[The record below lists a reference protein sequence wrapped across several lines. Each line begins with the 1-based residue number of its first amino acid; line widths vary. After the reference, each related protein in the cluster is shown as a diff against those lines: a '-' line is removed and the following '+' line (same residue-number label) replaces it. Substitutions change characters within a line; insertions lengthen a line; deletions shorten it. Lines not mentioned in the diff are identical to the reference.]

1 MSDVTRSA
9 RKGVSEKKLVR
20 RFLPLILTAGILSP
34 TAAMAESTWLILRYG
49 MVGSSGRASTSL
61 EKIKV
66 SSNSQCELMGA
77 KWMGSKLSKREND
90 GRVNIV
96 FGYECLTGE

>member
-1 MSDVTRSA
+1 M
-9 RKGVSEKKLVR
+9 R

-49 MVGSSGRASTSL
+49 MVGPNGRASTSL

-77 KWMGSKLSKREND
+77 KWMGSKLSQREKD
-90 GRVNIV
+90 SRVRIV
-96 FGYECLTGE
+96 FAYECLIGE